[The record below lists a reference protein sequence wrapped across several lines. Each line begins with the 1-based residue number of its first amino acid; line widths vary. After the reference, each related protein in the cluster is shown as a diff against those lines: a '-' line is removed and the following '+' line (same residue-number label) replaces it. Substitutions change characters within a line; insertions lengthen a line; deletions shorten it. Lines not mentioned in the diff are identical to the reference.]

1 LEVLSDTDR
10 INDTFETF
18 ESRLKV
24 HGHPS
29 LPPTGIKIFQVN
41 IGKLCNQTCAHC
53 HVDAGPDRKEEQMS
67 REHLQKCLNII
78 ITLDSIEAVDITGG
92 APEINVHF
100 RWFVEEVSRLG
111 ITVINRCNLTIIMAN
126 PKYHDL
132 PEIFARNKVHII
144 SSLPHFS
151 KRRTDQQRGDGVF
164 EDSIKALQKLNAVGY
179 GIPESELK
187 LDLEYNPSGAF
198 LPASQE
204 SL

>member
-1 LEVLSDTDR
+1 M
-10 INDTFETF
+10 N
-18 ESRLKV
+18 
-24 HGHPS
+24 
-29 LPPTGIKIFQVN
+29 
-41 IGKLCNQTCAHC
+41 A
-53 HVDAGPDRKEEQMS
+53 
-67 REHLQKCLNII
+67 
-78 ITLDSIEAVDITGG
+78 
-92 APEINVHF
+92 HF